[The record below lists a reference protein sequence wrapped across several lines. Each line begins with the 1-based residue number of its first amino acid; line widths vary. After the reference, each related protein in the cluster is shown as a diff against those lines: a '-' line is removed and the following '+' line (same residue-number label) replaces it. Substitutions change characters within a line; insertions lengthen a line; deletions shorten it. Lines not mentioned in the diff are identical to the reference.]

1 MGGGFPTEVR
11 DDAGRRLRLEEP
23 PATIVSLVPSLTELL
38 FALGAGD
45 AVVGVTRYCT
55 HPPAETARL
64 PRLGGTKN
72 PDLDAIVALR
82 PGLVLM
88 NAEENR
94 REDFEALDARGLPI
108 YVTEPKTVDDGIALN
123 ARLAEIVGRG
133 AAGTALVQ
141 AQRDI
146 LAAVRTPERTGRPVR
161 YFCPIWKRPWMGFN
175 ADTYA
180 HDVLRC
186 AGGMNVLA
194 DRPERYPTVDLAGL
208 APAVPDVVLLP
219 DEPYVFTAADIPAL
233 APLGNAPALAC
244 DRVHLVDGKALSWYG
259 PRIADGVRAFAAL
272 FDAAR

>member
-1 MGGGFPTEVR
+1 MGSAFPTEVR
-11 DDAGRRLRLEEP
+11 DDAGRRLRLEAP

-38 FALGAGD
+38 FALGAGG
-45 AVVGVTRYCT
+45 AVVGITRYCT

-72 PDLDAIVALR
+72 PDLDAIAALK
-82 PGLVLM
+82 PALVLM

-94 REDFEALDARGLPI
+94 REDFEALEACGTPI
-108 YVTEPKTVDDGIALN
+108 YVTEPKTVDAAIALN
-123 ARLAEIVGRG
+123 ARLAAIVGR
-133 AAGTALVQ
+133 ASAGGALVH
-141 AQRDI
+141 AQREI
-146 LAAVRTPERTGRPVR
+146 LSSVRTSARLGRPVR

-186 AGGMNVLA
+186 AGGLNLLA
-194 DRPERYPTVDLAGL
+194 DRSERYPAVELGEL
-208 APAVPDVVLLP
+208 APADPEVVLLP
-219 DEPYVFTAADIPAL
+219 DEPYVFTAADISAL
-233 APLGNAPALAC
+233 APLADSPALAR

-259 PRIADGVRAFAAL
+259 PRIADGVRAFATL